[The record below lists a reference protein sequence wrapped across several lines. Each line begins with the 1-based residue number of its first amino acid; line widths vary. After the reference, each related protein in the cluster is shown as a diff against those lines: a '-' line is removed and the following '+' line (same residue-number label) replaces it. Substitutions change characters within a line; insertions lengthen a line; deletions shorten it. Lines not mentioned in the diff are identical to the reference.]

1 MWLRSDSTSPR
12 RSRRCSLRTTTIT
25 PNSILT
31 LSRRQKPGKSI
42 KFYPASNNNNNNN
55 NACTR
60 KSVGTHSKLIKC
72 NTTSNPTNARAPPM
86 VKRLTAVRNRP
97 ILSRPK
103 SRNTEKENIWKD
115 SNEITLYEQC
125 ANNVCQKKSQP
136 GKDSGLG
143 PPNDELNSF
152 GPISLARD
160 SCSKERSLE
169 RRQFE
174 VSTSTNSNNCNNEPV
189 STTDLCTSEIQTN
202 VEQSDHPNHQERA
215 ERQQVETSITHV
227 KCVTECDS
235 TTDYIQSTIHTIQME
250 NTRTLVSLNEGGFSS
265 QSGGEGSSTMDIVVP
280 EVDSTTTDI
289 LASVDGM
296 GQSVLATYPSCNY
309 ASKYDDSATSTISD
323 LMSLFPEEELAKST
337 SSPVNPLAAS
347 SSSSPHHQFSSN
359 DLMPHYLMCSSA
371 LTQDFLNCNEPSH
384 LCDNTDQLSQPHA
397 IENLKALTNLPTHPT
412 NLFSSLN
419 FSRCGGNEVNS
430 LITNISSNSYDHNH
444 GGEVSVYCYRPS
456 MCDSGHE
463 DEDENRM
470 DTDTDCPE
478 IEEMPETRQDET
490 ALDTFD
496 PYLFIKRLP
505 PPTVEMRA
513 KCPAL
518 PLKTRSSP
526 EFSLVLDLDETLVHC
541 SLQELSDASFK
552 FPVLFQDYKYTVFV
566 RTRPFFREF
575 LEQVSKRF
583 EVILFTASKRV
594 YADKLLNLLDPERKW
609 IKYRL
614 FREHCVLVNGNYIKD
629 LTILGRDLSK
639 TIIIDNSPQAF
650 GYQLENGIPIESWFM
665 DQNDS
670 ELMKILPFLEQLATL
685 REDVRPHIREKYRLF
700 SYLPPD

>member
-1 MWLRSDSTSPR
+1 
-12 RSRRCSLRTTTIT
+12 
-25 PNSILT
+25 
-31 LSRRQKPGKSI
+31 
-42 KFYPASNNNNNNN
+42 
-55 NACTR
+55 
-60 KSVGTHSKLIKC
+60 
-72 NTTSNPTNARAPPM
+72 M

-136 GKDSGLG
+136 
-143 PPNDELNSF
+143 
-152 GPISLARD
+152 
-160 SCSKERSLE
+160 
-169 RRQFE
+169 
-174 VSTSTNSNNCNNEPV
+174 
-189 STTDLCTSEIQTN
+189 DLCTSEIQTN

-250 NTRTLVSLNEGGFSS
+250 NTRTLVSLNEGGCSS